1 MGKTRPN
8 TDAPDST
15 PATGMLP
22 VAAIVLSILGIAL
35 GVTGLYIHQEIA
47 SSQGAY
53 SSFCDVNQ
61 EMSCD
66 AVLGSSHATFLGTPV
81 ASWGILG
88 WLVALGLSFWTFG
101 STGRDR
107 ITRATYVL
115 ALAGVILSISLYY
128 LVVSIVLIGVFC
140 PICLSMDATALAFF
154 AVAAVQVRLLQPGAP
169 KSWQP
174 KPLLGGAALAALVA
188 IGVLVAGQEDPVAVL
203 DGSVT
208 GSQIRRDD
216 PRFYV
221 YYTSQPVM
229 EQPLPAGISAD
240 GAGISVVEFSDF
252 QCPHCRRSFFDLERA
267 IGASDMKI
275 EVYHRNFPLH
285 PDCNPAVQGIAHDM
299 ACDAAFASWCAHEVG
314 KGHEFDRALFANQKT
329 LSPQS
334 IPAIGKSL
342 GMNVEDL
349 ESCVD
354 SSAARDAIQ
363 IDLAA
368 GNALGIASTPTI
380 FINGRML
387 KGGITP
393 QQFLYAFAIE
403 RDLQASEN
411 GSN

>member
-8 TDAPDST
+8 TDVSDST
-15 PATGMLP
+15 PSTGMLP

-66 AVLGSSHATFLGTPV
+66 AVLGSTHATFLGTPV

-88 WLVALGLSFWTFG
+88 WLMALGLSVWTFAAK
-101 STGRDR
+101 GRER
-107 ITRATYVL
+107 VARATYLL
-115 ALAGVILSISLYY
+115 ALSGVILAISLYY
-128 LVVSIVLIGVFC
+128 LVVSTVLIGVLC
-140 PICLSMDATALAFF
+140 PICLSLDATALALF
-154 AVAAVQVRLLQPGAP
+154 AVAAWQVRLLQPGAP

-174 KPLLGGAALAALVA
+174 KPILGGAAVGGLLA
-188 IGVLVAGQEDPVAVL
+188 IGVLVASQEEPPAAL
-203 DGSVT
+203 DAAASGSE
-208 GSQIRRDD
+208 IRRED

-229 EQPLPAGISAD
+229 EHPLPAGVSAGTAD
-240 GAGISVVEFSDF
+240 ISVVEFSDF
-252 QCPHCRRSFFDLERA
+252 QCPHCRRSFFDLEQA
-267 IGASDMKI
+267 IAASDLNI
-275 EVYHRNFPLH
+275 EVHHRNFPLH
-285 PDCNPAVQGIAHDM
+285 PDCNPAVKGTAHDM

-354 SSAARDAIQ
+354 SPAARDAIQ
-363 IDLAA
+363 VDLAA

-403 RDLQASEN
+403 QDLQASGN
-411 GSN
+411 RSN

>member
-8 TDAPDST
+8 TDVSDST
-15 PATGMLP
+15 PSTGMLP

-66 AVLGSSHATFLGTPV
+66 AVLGSTHATFLGTPV

-88 WLVALGLSFWTFG
+88 WLMALGLSVWTFAAK
-101 STGRDR
+101 GRER
-107 ITRATYVL
+107 VARATYLL
-115 ALAGVILSISLYY
+115 ALSGVILAISLYY
-128 LVVSIVLIGVFC
+128 LVVSTVLIGVLC
-140 PICLSMDATALAFF
+140 PICLSLDATALALF
-154 AVAAVQVRLLQPGAP
+154 AVAAWQFRLLQPGAP

-174 KPLLGGAALAALVA
+174 KPILGGAAVGALLA
-188 IGVLVAGQEDPVAVL
+188 IGVLVASQEEPPAAL
-203 DGSVT
+203 DAAASGSE
-208 GSQIRRDD
+208 IRRED

-229 EQPLPAGISAD
+229 EHPLPAGVSAGTAD
-240 GAGISVVEFSDF
+240 ISVVEFSDF
-252 QCPHCRRSFFDLERA
+252 QCPHCRRSFFDLEQA
-267 IGASDMKI
+267 IAASDLNI
-275 EVYHRNFPLH
+275 EVHHRNFPLH
-285 PDCNPAVQGIAHDM
+285 PDCNPAVKGTAHDM

-342 GMNVEDL
+342 GMNVEAL

-354 SSAARDAIQ
+354 SPAARDAIQ
-363 IDLAA
+363 VDLAA

-403 RDLQASEN
+403 QDLQASGN
-411 GSN
+411 RSN